1 MVDKPIFCAYITD
14 MQTNIIEISNNNRE
28 LTARRGFLCIK
39 ERGITLA
46 EVPMDSIC
54 AVMATGRAILFTQ
67 NLMSQLCDNGIPLII
82 IGDNYNPV
90 GIMTPL
96 IGQTRQMTVQQT
108 QVNSSKPLQKQLW
121 KTIVQEKIRNQSRVL
136 DYFGLDNKIKNLP
149 TVVQSGDTSNIE
161 GIAARMYFPALF
173 GGGFLRIHTM
183 GGINAFLNYGYAI
196 IRGAMARLVVAA
208 GLNPSY
214 GIQHHNQLN
223 PMCLVDD
230 LMEPYRPIVDAI
242 VYQIFQG
249 SDDQTRELTPDDKR
263 QMAMILESEIKTRAG
278 FSPLINIM
286 QRDVWN
292 FVNSLSE
299 KKNKLDFENVIQ
311 N

>member
-67 NLMSQLCDNGIPLII
+67 NLMSQLCENGIPLII

-96 IGQTRQMTVQQT
+96 IGQTRQMAVQQT

-173 GGGFLRIHTM
+173 GDTFLRIHTN
-183 GGINAFLNYGYAI
+183 GGINSFLNYGYAI